1 MLSRVQYVL
10 RLSLLS
16 SCINF
21 ISRSSK
27 KSVRLA
33 NQGVEG
39 QSESTILLS
48 MGFLLDLA
56 FIYIFFLGV
65 AVQGQ

>member
-1 MLSRVQYVL
+1 MALGRVQYSL
-10 RLSLLS
+10 KLSLLS

-27 KSVRLA
+27 KSVMVA

-48 MGFLLDLA
+48 MSFLLNLA
-56 FIYIFFLGV
+56 VNVFGERVIFSKL
-65 AVQGQ
+65 